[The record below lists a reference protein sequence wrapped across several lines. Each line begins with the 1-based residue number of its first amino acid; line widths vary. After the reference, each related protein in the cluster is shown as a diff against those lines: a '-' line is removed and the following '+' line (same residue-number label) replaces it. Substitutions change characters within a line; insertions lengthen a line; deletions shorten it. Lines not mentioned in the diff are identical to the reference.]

1 MMKMNKE
8 NTAESLGT
16 LAPVLTVGGMEVGKE
31 LEVYT
36 SEDTAV
42 ILKKQM
48 TAMELVKTI
57 QNLKTLASDLLVHLT
72 KTCEPCRGCKNGCP
86 YMKEAALRER
96 FQVPENLLEWAGI
109 PADAK
114 LDIFAEDGEICIME
128 AAGQD
133 LRDVPLDL
141 LEMFREAGICLDTL
155 DDLLTR
161 GDVVYGG

>member
-1 MMKMNKE
+1 MKLNKV
-8 NTAESLGT
+8 NTTESLGP
-16 LAPVLTVGGMEVGKE
+16 LAPVLTAGGLEAGKE
-31 LEVYT
+31 LEVHT
-36 SEDTAV
+36 SKDAAV

-48 TAMELVKTI
+48 TAMELISTI
-57 QNLKTLASDLLVHLT
+57 QDLNALAVDLLVHLT

-96 FQVPENLLEWAGI
+96 FQVPEALLEWAGI

-114 LDIFAEDGEICIME
+114 LDVFAEDGEICIME
-128 AAGQD
+128 AAGTD
-133 LRDVPLDL
+133 LRDVPPDM
-141 LEMFREAGICLDTL
+141 LEMFRETGICLDAL